1 MEFIIDNIIKLN
13 EDIFGKNPNVEKIN
27 IGFTNAIYNVNNK
40 FIIKICT
47 NVHNEEN
54 FKKEIEF
61 YKSNTNNALIP
72 KLYYSSTDKKDI
84 PYFYE
89 IIEKIEGVTLYNV
102 WHTFSEEQRE
112 DIIRQLCD
120 AMKIMHSNKGESY
133 NWMEYLKNIFI
144 PLFEQAKEKKMFD
157 DEQINLIENVYC
169 CFEQYLESNEFVLI
183 HNDLHF
189 DNIFINNGTIKIIDF
204 ERAIYAPKD
213 FELDILYRMIRKPWK
228 FASEETEEYTNEKD
242 YSNIMTY
249 IAKYYPELINV
260 DNLYKRLAIYDMIY
274 FLEQYV
280 EHPEYEDLKEDVLNS
295 AKEIIKNRG
304 DINES
309 KKV

>member
-1 MEFIIDNIIKLN
+1 MQIIIDNIIKLS
-13 EDIFGKNPNVEKIN
+13 EDIFGKNPNIEKIN
-27 IGFTNAIYNVNNK
+27 VGFTNTIYDVDNK

-47 NVHNEEN
+47 NIHNEEN

-61 YKSNTNNALIP
+61 YKSNINNDLIP
-72 KLYYSSTDKKDI
+72 KLYYSSTDKKEI

-89 IIEKIEGVTLYNV
+89 IIEKVEGVTLYNV

-112 DIIRQLCD
+112 DVIRQLCY
-120 AMKIMHSNKGESY
+120 AMKIMHSNKGTSY

-144 PLFEQAKEKKMFD
+144 PLLEQAKDKKIFD
-157 DEQINLIENVYC
+157 DEQINLLENVYR

-228 FASEETEEYTNEKD
+228 FASDETEQFTDEKY
-242 YSNIMTY
+242 YSNIMNY
-249 IAKYYPELINV
+249 IEKYYPELINI

-280 EHPEYEDLKEDVLNS
+280 EHPEYEDLKEDVLVAANIVIS
-295 AKEIIKNRG
+295 N
-304 DINES
+304 N
-309 KKV
+309 

>member
-1 MEFIIDNIIKLN
+1 MQIIIDNIIKLS
-13 EDIFGKNPNVEKIN
+13 EDIFGKNPNIEKIN
-27 IGFTNAIYNVNNK
+27 VGFTNTIYDVDNK

-47 NVHNEEN
+47 NIHNEEN

-61 YKSNTNNALIP
+61 YKSNINNDLIP
-72 KLYYSSTDKKDI
+72 KLYYSSTDKKEI

-89 IIEKIEGVTLYNV
+89 IIEKVEGVTLYNI

-112 DIIRQLCD
+112 DVIRQLCD
-120 AMKIMHSNKGESY
+120 AMKIMHSNKGKSY

-144 PLFEQAKEKKMFD
+144 PLLEQAKDKKIFD
-157 DEQINLIENVYC
+157 DEQINLLENVYR

-204 ERAIYAPKD
+204 ERSMYAPKD

-249 IAKYYPELINV
+249 IEKYYPELINI
-260 DNLYKRLAIYDMIY
+260 DNLYKRLAIYDVIY

-280 EHPEYEDLKEDVLNS
+280 EHPEYEDLKEAVLVAAN
-295 AKEIIKNRG
+295 IVITN
-304 DINES
+304 N
-309 KKV
+309 

>member
-1 MEFIIDNIIKLN
+1 MQIIIDNIIKLS
-13 EDIFGKNPNVEKIN
+13 EDIFGKNPNIEKIN
-27 IGFTNAIYNVNNK
+27 VGFTNTIYDVDNK

-47 NVHNEEN
+47 NINNEEN

-61 YKSNTNNALIP
+61 YKSNINNDLIP
-72 KLYYSSTDKKDI
+72 KLYYSSTDKKEI

-89 IIEKIEGVTLYNV
+89 IIEKVEGVTLYNV

-112 DIIRQLCD
+112 DVIRQVCD
-120 AMKIMHSNKGESY
+120 AMKIMHSNKGKSY

-144 PLFEQAKEKKMFD
+144 PLLEQAKDKKIFD
-157 DEQINLIENVYC
+157 DEQINLLENVYR

-204 ERAIYAPKD
+204 ERSMYAPKD

-249 IAKYYPELINV
+249 IEKYYPELINIG
-260 DNLYKRLAIYDMIY
+260 NLYKRLAIYDMIY

-280 EHPEYEDLKEDVLNS
+280 EHPEYEDLKEDVLAAAN
-295 AKEIIKNRG
+295 IVITN
-304 DINES
+304 N
-309 KKV
+309 

>member
-1 MEFIIDNIIKLN
+1 
-13 EDIFGKNPNVEKIN
+13 
-27 IGFTNAIYNVNNK
+27 
-40 FIIKICT
+40 
-47 NVHNEEN
+47 
-54 FKKEIEF
+54 
-61 YKSNTNNALIP
+61 
-72 KLYYSSTDKKDI
+72 
-84 PYFYE
+84 
-89 IIEKIEGVTLYNV
+89 
-102 WHTFSEEQRE
+102 
-112 DIIRQLCD
+112 
-120 AMKIMHSNKGESY
+120 MKIMHSNKGESY

-144 PLFEQAKEKKMFD
+144 PLFEQAKEKKLFD
-157 DEQINLIENVYC
+157 DEQINLIDNVYC

-189 DNIFINNGTIKIIDF
+189 DNILINNGTIKIIDF

-280 EHPEYEDLKEDVLNS
+280 EHPEYEDLKEDVLVAANLTL
-295 AKEIIKNRG
+295 N
-304 DINES
+304 N
-309 KKV
+309 